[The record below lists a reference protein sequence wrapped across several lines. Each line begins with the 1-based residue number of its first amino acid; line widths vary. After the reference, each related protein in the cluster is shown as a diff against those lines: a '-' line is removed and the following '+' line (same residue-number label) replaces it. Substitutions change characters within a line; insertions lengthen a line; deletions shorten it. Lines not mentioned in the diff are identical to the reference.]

1 MTSHPDM
8 RKVAIGIN
16 RVSMLYPGASQ
27 PALDAV
33 SLEIRENEFFTLLG
47 PSGCGKTT
55 LLRLIA
61 GFEQPTGGDL
71 TLDGVS
77 LVGRMP
83 YERPVNTV
91 FQNYAL
97 FPHMTVAQNVGFGLE
112 MQGKAR
118 AEIDATVREMLTL
131 VRLGDYGQRK
141 PSQLSGGQQQR
152 VALARA
158 LATRPRVLLLDESLS
173 ALDLQLRK
181 EMQIELKRLQRE
193 TGITFIFVT
202 HDQEEA
208 LTMSDRIAVLRS
220 GTVQQIGSP
229 QDIYEFP
236 ANRYVAGFIGEMN
249 LIEGRIEGGHI
260 VLSERDRLP
269 LPEAITYDG
278 AGWLA
283 LRPERLALVP
293 VEAPEASLQA
303 TVDDVVY
310 QGHDTAYRLR
320 LASGALLKV
329 RVQNAVGAQ
338 AGFSRGQQAGVVVP
352 PAAIRLL
359 RD

>member
-1 MTSHPDM
+1 
-8 RKVAIGIN
+8 
-16 RVSMLYPGASQ
+16 
-27 PALDAV
+27 
-33 SLEIRENEFFTLLG
+33 
-47 PSGCGKTT
+47 
-55 LLRLIA
+55 
-61 GFEQPTGGDL
+61 
-71 TLDGVS
+71 
-77 LVGRMP
+77 
-83 YERPVNTV
+83 
-91 FQNYAL
+91 
-97 FPHMTVAQNVGFGLE
+97 

-249 LIEGRIEGGHI
+249 LIEGRVESGHI

-269 LPEAITYDG
+269 LPEAITHDG

-320 LASGALLKV
+320 LANGALLKV
-329 RVQNAVGAQ
+329 RVQNAAGAR
-338 AGFSRGQQAGVVVP
+338 AGFSRGQQAGVVIP

>member
-8 RKVAIGIN
+8 RKVAIGID

-71 TLDGVS
+71 TLDGIS

-118 AEIDATVREMLTL
+118 AEIDAAVREMLGL

-208 LTMSDRIAVLRS
+208 LTMSDRIAVMRS
-220 GTVQQIGSP
+220 GKVQQIGSP
-229 QDIYEFP
+229 QDIYEHP
-236 ANRYVAGFIGEMN
+236 ANRFVAGFIGEMN
-249 LIEGRIEGGHI
+249 LLEGRAAAGSFVLGHT
-260 VLSERDRLP
+260 ERVP
-269 LPEAITYDG
+269 LPDGLIGDG

-283 LRPERLALVP
+283 LRPERLMLVP
-293 VEAPEASLQA
+293 ADAPEAVLQA
-303 TVDDVVY
+303 IVDDVVY
-310 QGHDTAYRLR
+310 QGHDTVYRLR
-320 LASGALLKV
+320 LAHGALLKV
-329 RVQNAVGAQ
+329 RVQNALGAK
-338 AGFSRGQQAGVVVP
+338 AGFSRGQPAGVVIP